1 MCRVFNRQGRKI
13 AIVLAFMSERI
24 STWLESTRGRALL
37 RAEAQLLTEALD
49 DCFGWEL
56 VQVGAWGNCRELI
69 AGGRTRRSTTVAS
82 PESGMLLCSGAD
94 VSARLNQLPIASDAV
109 DAVLLP
115 HTLEFENDPYGVL
128 REVDRVLAGEG
139 KLIVLGF
146 APVSLW
152 GLRAAAT
159 RSGFPPGLRRLLSPR
174 RVRDWLRVLGYEVS
188 DTRRYLFEA
197 PWGEAHGGPRMLRR
211 GLFNPL
217 PAGAWLIKARKRI
230 HAVPPLRLRLRERR
244 QQVLGG
250 LVEPSSANR
259 Q

>member
-1 MCRVFNRQGRKI
+1 
-13 AIVLAFMSERI
+13 MSERV
-24 STWLESTRGRALL
+24 SSWLESPRGHALL
-37 RAEAQLLTEALD
+37 RAEAELVTEALD

-56 VQVGAWGNCRELI
+56 VQVGAWGGNRELL
-69 AGGRTRRSTTVAS
+69 AGGRTRRRTTVAG
-82 PESGMLLCSGAD
+82 PCAGAGQASGAD
-94 VSARLNQLPIASDAV
+94 VSARLTQLPLASDAV

-115 HTLEFENDPYGVL
+115 HTLEFEPDPYGVL

-159 RSGFPPGLRRLLSPR
+159 RSGFPPGLRRLLAPR
-174 RVRDWLRVLGYEVS
+174 RVRDWLSVLGYEVAE
-188 DTRRYLFEA
+188 TRRYLYEA
-197 PWGEAHGGPRMLRR
+197 PWGEPSAGRRMLRR
-211 GLFNPL
+211 GLFHPL
-217 PAGAWLIKARKRI
+217 PAGAWMIKARKRI
-230 HAVPPLRLRLRERR
+230 HAIPPLRLRLRDRR